1 MRVCSV
7 LYGLYPEC
15 YLVLVFMQ
23 VWVLF
28 GPTQDLTG
36 FDNREW
42 IVCTC

>member
-15 YLVLVFMQ
+15 YLVLVFMC
-23 VWVLF
+23 VFF

-36 FDNREW
+36 FHNREW
-42 IVCTC
+42 IVFIC